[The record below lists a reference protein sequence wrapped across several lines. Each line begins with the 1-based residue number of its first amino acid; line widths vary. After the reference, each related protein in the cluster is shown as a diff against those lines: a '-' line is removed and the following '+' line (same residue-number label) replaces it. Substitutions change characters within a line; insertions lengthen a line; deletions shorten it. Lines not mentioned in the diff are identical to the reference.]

1 METSL
6 SNKSYEMAPEVKKAW
21 VAIALLIII
30 EIAAASFGYDG
41 RKIFQIT
48 ALLTPTLLL
57 LLVPIKSNH
66 INLIRQ
72 VFVWIIFLIFILDS
86 IVRIHLFSNYDAAPD
101 SSMIVGAVANTNKE
115 EVREYIFSQSR
126 YFWASLS
133 IFLIIAL
140 FSFKITQQG
149 IRNKHRSSK
158 IHKFILI
165 LAICISMVAYAS
177 KPWRRIN
184 PFIFWSQFVESA
196 IETKESWRTYDQAR
210 KDALELA
217 KGKNPE
223 VERMGSSTIVLVISE
238 SINRDNMSLYGYER
252 QTTPNLK
259 SLQSSL
265 GNNFFFIKNAWSTE
279 ATTIPSLD
287 SMMNFKSSNANEKLN
302 LIALAKAAG
311 YKTWWISNH
320 DDIAVAQK
328 LAAFSDVVVMENNK
342 PGRSS
347 NSLDEVLLPPYE
359 AALQDLTPRKLIIL
373 HMLGAHP
380 HYRLRFPNDQN
391 SFNEDSITRKMAE
404 AEKPAWVREFRN
416 EYDSAILYQ
425 DKIVGSIFEKATSSN
440 FPSAD
445 FRSVVYVSDHGQE
458 VGHSTNRVGH
468 SPSTESGYKIPAV
481 FWVSDELI
489 STSQEMSNISFRAD
503 WLAWTVS
510 DLLSLKWDGKIQ
522 SRNIFSKEYKFHPPE
537 IKSSMTEAI
546 KH

>member
-252 QTTPNLK
+252 QTTRQTTAPKPEPPRLRALRRRIKGTCLQYTRPQKRSQALPAKRSQAPPAGRSLAPFCRK
-259 SLQSSL
+259 SLAPFLMRIDLHGEDNYNPTHQV
-265 GNNFFFIKNAWSTE
+265 ITNA
-279 ATTIPSLD
+279 
-287 SMMNFKSSNANEKLN
+287 K
-302 LIALAKAAG
+302 
-311 YKTWWISNH
+311 IS
-320 DDIAVAQK
+320 
-328 LAAFSDVVVMENNK
+328 
-342 PGRSS
+342 
-347 NSLDEVLLPPYE
+347 
-359 AALQDLTPRKLIIL
+359 
-373 HMLGAHP
+373 
-380 HYRLRFPNDQN
+380 
-391 SFNEDSITRKMAE
+391 
-404 AEKPAWVREFRN
+404 
-416 EYDSAILYQ
+416 
-425 DKIVGSIFEKATSSN
+425 
-440 FPSAD
+440 
-445 FRSVVYVSDHGQE
+445 
-458 VGHSTNRVGH
+458 
-468 SPSTESGYKIPAV
+468 
-481 FWVSDELI
+481 
-489 STSQEMSNISFRAD
+489 
-503 WLAWTVS
+503 
-510 DLLSLKWDGKIQ
+510 
-522 SRNIFSKEYKFHPPE
+522 
-537 IKSSMTEAI
+537 
-546 KH
+546 